1 MVVTILK
8 ESLGIYNKNITLKD
22 SCSSICAVTK
32 YSNLWTRD
40 EMVVSWFDDCLN
52 IEIGRSLVVMIQ
64 QTKFM
69 TELID

>member
-8 ESLGIYNKNITLKD
+8 DSLGIYNKNITLKD
-22 SCSSICAVTK
+22 SCLKAVTK

-40 EMVVSWFDDCLN
+40 ETAVSWFGVCLN

-64 QTKFM
+64 HTKFM
-69 TELID
+69 TELIN